1 MIEESNCICNTHQ
14 AKEST
19 GLPTLGVVM
28 GLKRTSKA
36 EGQDSQCNS
45 EPLWLAISNLIDL
58 SNNSHGFLS
67 KGHSFYLGNT
77 SLSLDRGTEHLL
89 SILCMTEKYKGL
101 RRSRCVVSLLNPFF
115 VQ

>member
-45 EPLWLAISNLIDL
+45 EPL
-58 SNNSHGFLS
+58 
-67 KGHSFYLGNT
+67 
-77 SLSLDRGTEHLL
+77 
-89 SILCMTEKYKGL
+89 
-101 RRSRCVVSLLNPFF
+101 
-115 VQ
+115 